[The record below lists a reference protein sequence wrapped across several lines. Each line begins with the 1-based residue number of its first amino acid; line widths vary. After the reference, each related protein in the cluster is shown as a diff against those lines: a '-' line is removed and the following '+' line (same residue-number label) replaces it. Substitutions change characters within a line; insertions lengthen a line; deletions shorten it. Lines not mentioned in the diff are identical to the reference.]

1 MTRAT
6 HPQISFADLEFI
18 RQGIDMD
25 PMFKKID
32 EFLDDRPELVE
43 FVRQDLEWGLK
54 KPTTGRKGITPEQTL
69 RSFILRRVK
78 DWDYRELRERIADGY
93 TLRCFT
99 RFYSSIVPK
108 HDAFNQ
114 AFNKLRPATIQA
126 INDLVVRGA
135 IGLGLEDGKKLRVD
149 TTVSETDIHHPTDST
164 LLWDAVRVITRLV
177 GRLGKLLPR
186 GVQGF
191 TNRKRAARRR
201 MQEIE
206 RMTAKQ
212 RHDQQKDKYR
222 ELIRTTEQVLEN
234 ARQVLEKTK
243 DVHVADLMDDIA
255 IQELCRKIEHYS
267 QLGGRVIDQTRRRV
281 LQGEQVPAAEKVY
294 SIFEIHTDL
303 IKRGKVQKPIEFGHK
318 IFLAES
324 GRGLIT
330 QYDVLD
336 GNPSDDIH
344 VKPSLEHHK
353 QVFGFVP
360 DLYSSDRGF
369 FSKDNMDEC
378 KQAGVMLVCIP
389 KRGGQKGS
397 DEHASEKSPAFK
409 AGQRFRAG
417 IEGRISVLF
426 RGRGMKRCPDE
437 GQERFT
443 KFVGACVLANNLMVI
458 AHLLIQKEKREKRK
472 HQRKAA

>member
-1 MTRAT
+1 MRIPD
-6 HPQISFADLEFI
+6 PQISFADLEFI
-18 RQGIDMD
+18 RQGIDLD
-25 PMFKKID
+25 PLLKKISEFID
-32 EFLDDRPELVE
+32 EQTGMVAL
-43 FVRQDLEWGLK
+43 VRQDLEWGLK
-54 KPTTGRKGITPEQTL
+54 KPKTGRKGLTAEQTL

-78 DWDYRELRERIADGY
+78 DWDYRELSERIADGY

-99 RFYSSIVPK
+99 RFYSGNVPK
-108 HDAFNQ
+108 QDAFNE
-114 AFNKLRPATIQA
+114 AFNKLRPATIKA

-135 IGLGLEDGKKLRVD
+135 IALGVEDGKKLRVD
-149 TTVSETDIHHPTDST
+149 TTVTETTIHYPTDST
-164 LLWDAVRVITRLV
+164 LLWDDVRVITRLI
-177 GRLGKLLPR
+177 GQLDELLPN
-186 GVQGF
+186 GVEGF
-191 TNRKRAARRR
+191 TNRTRSARRR

-222 ELIRTTEQVLEN
+222 ELIRATEQVIGN
-234 ARQVLEKTK
+234 AGRVLEETK
-243 DVHVADLMDDIA
+243 DVHVVDLMDDIV
-255 IQELCRKIEHYS
+255 IEELRRKIEHYRE
-267 QLGGRVIDQTRRRV
+267 LGNRVIDQTRRRV
-281 LQGEQVPAAEKVY
+281 FQGEQVPAHEKVY

-324 GRGLIT
+324 NHGLIT

-344 VKPSLEHHK
+344 VKPSLEYHK
-353 QVFGFVP
+353 QLFGFAP

-369 FSKDNMDEC
+369 FSKENVDEC
-378 KQAGVMLVCIP
+378 KKAGVKLVCIP
-389 KRGGQKGS
+389 KRGGQKSS
-397 DEHASEKSPAFK
+397 DEQITESSHAFK
-409 AGQRFRAG
+409 TGQRFRAG

-458 AHLLIQKEKREKRK
+458 AHLLTQKEKREKGK
-472 HQRKAA
+472 HHRKAA